1 MVRTIQRIV
10 RTDGKSVPNTLT
22 ALGYMVDTALR
33 KQQEADRITS
43 SLFPPRLPGLQLVSS
58 IGTIRLDQLD
68 ACQYDFEPYGF
79 RDG

>member
-1 MVRTIQRIV
+1 MVRTIQQIV
-10 RTDGKSVPNTLT
+10 RTGEKSVPNTLT
-22 ALGYMVDTALR
+22 ALVYMVDTALR

-43 SLFPPRLPGLQLVSS
+43 SLFPYRLPGLQLVSGV
-58 IGTIRLDQLD
+58 GTTCLDQLD

>member
-1 MVRTIQRIV
+1 MVRTIQQIV

-22 ALGYMVDTALR
+22 ALVYMVDTALR

-43 SLFPPRLPGLQLVSS
+43 SLFPPLLPGLQLVSGV
-58 IGTIRLDQLD
+58 GTICLDQLD
-68 ACQYDFEPYGF
+68 ARQHDFEPYGF